1 MIGMRNGWME
11 ACRYTNQR
19 VYTLMAGNGDVGC
32 SYTWGSSYQ
41 SWRLAPGCRTLA
53 SIYRGQ
59 FSWTRK
65 ICLISWNNQIKK
77 QSAERSGSNHQ
88 NREGKTFRLIKNISS
103 KHLVADVS
111 HFITRSGDSGLF
123 LNQNQT
129 PMLLKS
135 SCFSWRWI
143 IRVCHWIKK

>member
-1 MIGMRNGWME
+1 
-11 ACRYTNQR
+11 
-19 VYTLMAGNGDVGC
+19 MAAPSLHWTGNSVSGKAESSLVGGEGGEDVGC
-32 SYTWGSSYQ
+32 WSTWGSSYQ
-41 SWRLAPGCRTLA
+41 SGRLAPVCRTLA
-53 SIYRGQ
+53 SVYRGQ

-123 LNQNQT
+123 LNQK
-129 PMLLKS
+129 LKS